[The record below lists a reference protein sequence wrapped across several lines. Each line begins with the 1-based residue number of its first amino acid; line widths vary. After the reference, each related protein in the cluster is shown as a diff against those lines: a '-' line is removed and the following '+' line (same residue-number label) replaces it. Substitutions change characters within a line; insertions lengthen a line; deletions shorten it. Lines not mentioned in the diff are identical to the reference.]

1 MTEYNRTLQWH
12 SIFFNCRESDP
23 SADTDC
29 PSAKARR
36 CLTRV
41 EKARL
46 EAMQSFGGG
55 GLGDVLSGAKRR
67 VARTLEAKAK
77 GEQGEQKAEGLE
89 DGKENKDITAA

>member
-1 MTEYNRTLQWH
+1 
-12 SIFFNCRESDP
+12 
-23 SADTDC
+23 
-29 PSAKARR
+29 
-36 CLTRV
+36 
-41 EKARL
+41 
-46 EAMQSFGGG
+46 MQSFGGG